1 MKIAR
6 NVAVFE
12 WCDEWYHV
20 VHFPIQPGARKPWG
34 CGRFSSPLRRA
45 GATQRAARKLRRC
58 GRFSSPLR
66 NSVIFYRLRASGD
79 TPSVTPVGRD
89 SSLREGAGDGLC
101 HSTGRSET
109 PTLRAIFIAPTKGG
123 FHSTGRS
130 ETPTLRAI
138 FIAPTEGRVPFNRAV
153 GDSDVAGDFHRP
165 YGGAGAIQPGGRK
178 LQRCGRFS
186 SPLRRGGCHSLGKSG
201 VGASAPTPLGVSG
214 RDEITLV
221 YLAQA
226 SIWLW
231 ISAMMSSRPES
242 RMVASMV
249 ATVCSG
255 SWVPV
260 IRMGRYSL

>member
-1 MKIAR
+1 M
-6 NVAVFE
+6 E
-12 WCDEWYHV
+12 
-20 VHFPIQPGARKPWG
+20 QP
-34 CGRFSSPLRRA
+34 
-45 GATQRAARKLRRC
+45 
-58 GRFSSPLR
+58 
-66 NSVIFYRLRASGD
+66 SGD

-89 SSLREGAGDGLC
+89 SSLREGAGRGAY
-101 HSTGRSET
+101 HSTCRPET
-109 PTLRAIFIAPTKGG
+109 ARFRAIFIAPTKLCNFLPVTSIGG
-123 FHSTGRS
+123 HSLSQPFGLTAPSGR
-130 ETPTLRAI
+130 EP
-138 FIAPTEGRVPFNRAV
+138 GM
-153 GDSDVAGDFHRP
+153 GC
-165 YGGAGAIQPGGRK
+165 AIQPGGRK
-178 LQRCGRFS
+178 LRRCGRFS

-201 VGASAPTPLGVSG
+201 VGADAPTPLGVSG
-214 RDEITLV
+214 RDEITLG